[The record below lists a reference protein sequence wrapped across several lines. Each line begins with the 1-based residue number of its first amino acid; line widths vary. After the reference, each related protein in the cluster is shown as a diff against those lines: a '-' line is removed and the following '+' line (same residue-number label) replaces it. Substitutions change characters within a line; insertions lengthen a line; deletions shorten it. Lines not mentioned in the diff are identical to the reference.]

1 MRYREGT
8 GENGASVL
16 TAQPIGRCSAAEA
29 TGVPRV
35 SVDCAA

>member
-8 GENGASVL
+8 VGNCAEVL

-29 TGVPRV
+29 TG
-35 SVDCAA
+35 DTAGAC